1 VNWAQAVITYGFP
14 IAAAELAWGAIKY
27 YTAPTTGLRREA
39 IDEFYG
45 VLLGAIITAV
55 MGYYVSNATIL
66 SERIA
71 GAFGIGGTAWSEVS
85 ASGLYGTLFY
95 DFVSTITT
103 YVGINVAIFLI
114 NFLPL
119 SSFEAIADIARSV
132 LTPYLNALM
141 LTMTNTAGLAGIAL
155 VLGKMNQFGI
165 PPLSVA
171 LLLPR
176 RTRSIGAWLVSFFLV
191 FNIAMPIIVAY
202 QTSLV
207 MQYVLGLP
215 WNVTCSGWAKTV
227 TDAFITVSNWIWGAI
242 GSALHITSTTSAIA
256 NATADAYNL
265 LCVITTAFAERQFLS
280 TFAPL
285 IGPFYL
291 ISGDFVIDI
300 MLGISFA
307 VVAWLSSIIES
318 GATALF
324 EVKKV

>member
-1 VNWAQAVITYGFP
+1 MNWAQAVISYGFP

-39 IDEFYG
+39 VDEFYG

-55 MGYYVSNATIL
+55 MGYYVTNATVI
-66 SERIA
+66 SGRIA
-71 GAFGIGGTAWSEVS
+71 SALGMGGEAWSKVS
-85 ASGLYGTLFY
+85 ANGLYGTLLI
-95 DFVSTITT
+95 DFISTITT
-103 YVGINVAIFLI
+103 YVEIHVAIFLI

-119 SSFEAIADIARSV
+119 SSFEAVADIARSV

-155 VLGKMNQFGI
+155 VLEKMNQFGI

-207 MQYVLGLP
+207 LKYVLGFKLP
-215 WNVTCSGWAKTV
+215 SSCSGWAGAV
-227 TDAFITVSNWIWGAI
+227 TNAFITLSNWIWGAI
-242 GSALHITSTTSAIA
+242 GKVLHVTVATSAIA
-256 NATADAYNL
+256 NATAYAYKL
-265 LCVITTAFAERQFLS
+265 LCVITTAFAETTFLR

-318 GATALF
+318 GAAALF

>member
-1 VNWAQAVITYGFP
+1 VNWVQAVIAYGFP
-14 IAAAELAWGAIKY
+14 IAAAELAWGAVKY
-27 YTAPTTGLRREA
+27 YTAPTSGLRREA

-71 GAFGIGGTAWSEVS
+71 SALGIGGEAWGKVS
-85 ASGLYGTLFY
+85 VSGLYGTLLI

-103 YVGINVAIFLI
+103 YVGIHVAIILI
-114 NFLPL
+114 GVIPL
-119 SSFEAIADIARSV
+119 SSFEAISDIARSV
-132 LTPYLNALM
+132 LAPYLNALM
-141 LTMTNTAGLAGIAL
+141 LTMSNTAGLAGIAL
-155 VLGKMNQFGI
+155 VLERMNQLGI

-191 FNIAMPIIVAY
+191 FNIVMPIIVAY

-207 MQYVLGLP
+207 MQYVLFFP
-215 WNVTCSGWAKTV
+215 WKVSCSGWAGAV
-227 TDAFITVSNWIWGAI
+227 VNAFNTLSNWIWGAI
-242 GSALHITSTTSAIA
+242 GSLLHITPVTSVIA
-256 NATADAYNL
+256 NATAYANKL
-265 LCVITTAFAERQFLS
+265 LCMVVIAFAERQFLS

-307 VVAWLSSIIES
+307 IVAWLSSIIES